1 MFFFFLFFDRRVED
15 QLPYALVTFGQPY
28 AFQTALLLNVS
39 QEKKNKLCMCGLFFL
54 LPFILVVCLKGRNDH
69 FAECYL

>member
-39 QEKKNKLCMCGLFFL
+39 QEKKKQTLHVWFVFFIA
-54 LPFILVVCLKGRNDH
+54 FYFSSVSERK
-69 FAECYL
+69 E

>member
-39 QEKKNKLCMCGLFFL
+39 REKNKTMYVWFVFFIA
-54 LPFILVVCLKGRNDH
+54 FYFSSVSERK
-69 FAECYL
+69 E